1 MSLWPEGVRVSPGL
15 SLEGPT
21 SPVPPAGVHGDLPSD
36 RVPAGPPATAGR
48 GAVVGGQPAPTGAW
62 PDAVALYAVTGQ
74 LACSGVLVAPDVVL
88 TAGHCGFG
96 LDHVLVGTAD
106 LGEGGVEIG
115 ITRTEVHPEPYTS
128 FDVAVLLLDAS
139 APVAPR
145 AIARDCVIDGYLGV
159 GADVAIVGFG
169 ATDAWA
175 SEWTDQLQ
183 QAFTTVRDPA
193 CSDLDAGCNADVS
206 PGGELIAGGDGID
219 SCSGDSGGPL
229 YLQTPDGDLL
239 LGLTSRAV
247 VPADAPCGGGGIYV
261 RADAVADWVEEV
273 IGRELPR
280 PDCVGFNHA
289 PVPRAEA
296 ITVNRGASAMAVI
309 EVNDPDVDQG
319 HTFTLITP
327 PAHGSALLDPDGA
340 VLFLA
345 PDTFRGRDELVVE
358 VTDDAVPPRSG
369 QVAIPIDIVEPVVPI
384 RGCAT
389 KGGAGASVGTTLL
402 AFAAFALGRRRR

>member
-1 MSLWPEGVRVSPGL
+1 MSPGL
-15 SLEGPT
+15 PPDVASPSGPL
-21 SPVPPAGVHGDLPSD
+21 SPEPPGVHAHLPFD
-36 RVPAGPPATAGR
+36 GVGAGPRGGR

-96 LDHVLVGTAD
+96 LDHVLVGTTD
-106 LGEGGVEIG
+106 LGEGGVEIS
-115 ITRTEVHPEPYTS
+115 ITRTEVHPEPYTT
-128 FDVAVLLLDAS
+128 FDVAVLLLAEP
-139 APVAPR
+139 APVPAR

-183 QAFTTVRDPA
+183 QAFTTVRDPV
-193 CSDLDAGCNADVS
+193 CSDVDAGCNADVS

-261 RADAVADWVEEV
+261 RADAVVDWVEDV
-273 IGRELPR
+273 VGAELPR

-289 PVPRAEA
+289 PVPRADA
-296 ITVNRGASAMAVI
+296 ITVRRGSSAMAVI

-319 HTFTLITP
+319 HTFSLMSG
-327 PAHGSALLDPDGA
+327 PAHGQALLDPDGA
-340 VLFLA
+340 VLYLA
-345 PDTFRGRDELVVE
+345 PNTFRGRDEVV
-358 VTDDAVPPRSG
+358 VSVSDDAVPPRSG
-369 QVAIPIDIVEPVVPI
+369 EVTIPIDVVEPVLPD

-389 KGGAGASVGTTLL
+389 TAGSGSARAWSAVFA